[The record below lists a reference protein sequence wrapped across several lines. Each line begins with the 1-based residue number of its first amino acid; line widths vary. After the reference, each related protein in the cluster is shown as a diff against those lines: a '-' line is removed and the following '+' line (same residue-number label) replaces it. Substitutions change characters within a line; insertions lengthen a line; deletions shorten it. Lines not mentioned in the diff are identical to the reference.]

1 MDYIA
6 KTPVVDRKDES
17 TTHWRTVGAGF
28 AKKGG
33 MISIQ
38 LDSLPITIASMKC
51 PSASSESTRTASAA

>member
-17 TTHWRTVGAGF
+17 KTHWRTVGAAF
-28 AKKGG
+28 AKRDG

-38 LDSLPITIASMKC
+38 LDSLPINGKIMLFEPTTDEAITEI
-51 PSASSESTRTASAA
+51 SA